1 LVTLTTE
8 NEMATIERNETSRD
22 DSTDKPLGDP
32 GSGASGGGSIG
43 NQPGPGSATG
53 GDPKQGVRKPNAGET
68 EPVSRRLDQHP
79 HQTAEVPYGS
89 GDRPEPAG
97 AGGLDAQNAD
107 LKDPNARAA
116 KAD

>member
-1 LVTLTTE
+1 MATTE
-8 NEMATIERNETSRD
+8 QNETRRD
-22 DSTDKPLGDP
+22 DNTDKPLGDP

-53 GDPKQGVRKPNAGET
+53 GDPKQGVRRPNAAEI
-68 EPVSRRLDQHP
+68 EPESRRLDQHP
-79 HQTAEVPYGS
+79 QQTAEVPYGS

-107 LKDPNARAA
+107 LKDPNAPD
-116 KAD
+116 KTPG